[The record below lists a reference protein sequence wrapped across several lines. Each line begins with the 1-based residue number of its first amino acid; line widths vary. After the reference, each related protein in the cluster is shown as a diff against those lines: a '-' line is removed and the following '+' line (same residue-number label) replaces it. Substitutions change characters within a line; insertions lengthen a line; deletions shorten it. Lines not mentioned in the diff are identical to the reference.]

1 MYESKAALRAAALG
15 QRNSLSTEKAESWG
29 RSIQARVLETPFYRS
44 ANAIALYSSVQNEAA
59 TEELRDH
66 SLHVGKRVFYP
77 RLVSNRSL
85 EFVEIKSVTE
95 LIPGKLGIPEPGGN
109 NVLNHCGGEVDL
121 LLIVPGVAF
130 DQNGNRLGRGHAW
143 YDRVIRQWGSR
154 ATPVGLAYEFQIV
167 DRVPIDP
174 WDQKVLFLFT
184 QERFIDC
191 QRVPEQTKQVC

>member
-1 MYESKAALRAAALG
+1 MYESKAALRAAALS
-15 QRNSLSTEKAESWG
+15 QRNSLSTEKAEYWG

-44 ANAIALYSSVQNEAA
+44 ADAIALYSSVQNEPA

-95 LIPGKLGIPEPGGN
+95 LIPGKLGIPEPIGDK
-109 NVLNHCGGEVDL
+109 VLSHCDEVDL

-130 DQNGNRLGRGHAW
+130 DDHGNRLGRGHAW

-154 ATPVGLAYEFQIV
+154 ATPVGLAYEFQVV
-167 DRVPIDP
+167 DCVPVDP

-191 QRVPEQTKQVC
+191 QSVPEQTKQVC